1 MYEQNVQ
8 CLAYTPL
15 CMQRPPHYI
24 PDFRLGVLEL
34 NENEARFTQIKNI
47 FHSHRVTCIS
57 LNVRIEQST
66 L

>member
-8 CLAYTPL
+8 CLVYTPL

-34 NENEARFTQIKNI
+34 NEARTTQIKNI
-47 FHSHRVTCIS
+47 FHSHRETCIN
-57 LNVRIEQST
+57 LNVGIEQRT